1 MSEKFSLHWNDF
13 KLNAISSFSKL
24 RASSEFNDVTL
35 VGDDHKIISAH
46 KVILSS
52 CSEYFKSILI
62 KHVHSNPLL
71 CLDGVNSKDIE
82 NVLDFIYT
90 GELQIF
96 QEDLDRFLHI
106 VQKLKLDG
114 LIGKQDDP
122 TSTVMKDESL
132 NVEEE
137 LLDENVK
144 TSMES
149 NIERNEGVISFS
161 PAEFPNIEELDS
173 KIIENT

>member
-1 MSEKFSLHWNDF
+1 MVYTRQKFTI
-13 KLNAISSFSKL
+13 KSKL
-24 RASSEFNDVTL
+24 KHR
-35 VGDDHKIISAH
+35 
-46 KVILSS
+46 
-52 CSEYFKSILI
+52 LI
-62 KHVHSNPLL
+62 V
-71 CLDGVNSKDIE
+71 
-82 NVLDFIYT
+82 YT

-106 VQKLKLDG
+106 AQKLKLDG

-122 TSTVMKDESL
+122 SSTVMKDESL
-132 NVEEE
+132 DVEEE
-137 LLDENVK
+137 VLDENVK

-173 KIIENT
+173 KIIENIQKMNNGTKCLICGRIFKKLGHAKEHVEVSHIEGLQFPCNICNKVLQNQSPIRNHKRYCKPN